1 MSRLRIFD
9 HDTPQAPLLVAHEP
23 AGIAAELAKIGVAFE
38 QWQAAQP
45 VQPGDAPETIMAA
58 YRADIDQ
65 LVAERGFRC
74 VDVVSIAPDNPNREA
89 MRAKFLDEHAHKED
103 EVRFFV
109 AGSGLFS
116 LHVGDKV
123 YEVLCE
129 AGDLI
134 SVPDGAT
141 HWFDMGPAPSFVA
154 IRFFTE
160 PDGWVGHFT
169 GSDIARRFPR
179 LEAGSAP

>member
-1 MSRLRIFD
+1 MSRLRIFNDNTPDAVLLESD
-9 HDTPQAPLLVAHEP
+9 HH
-23 AGIAAELAKIGVAFE
+23 
-38 QWQAAQP
+38 
-45 VQPGDAPETIMAA
+45 TIMARELAAIGVRFKQWHPSKQLVPGAPPDEVMDA
-58 YRADIDQ
+58 YRSDIDH
-65 LVAERGFRC
+65 LVEKYGFRS

-116 LHVGDKV
+116 LHVADKV
-123 YEVLCE
+123 FEILCE

-134 SVPDGAT
+134 SVPDGPR
-141 HWFDMGPAPSFVA
+141 HWFDMGPTPNFIA

-160 PDGWVGHFT
+160 ADGWVGCFT
-169 GSDIARRFPR
+169 GSDIAQRCPR
-179 LEAGSAP
+179 YEAGQAL